1 MVAVESVYL
10 VRVMNFSPKEIVNDN
25 DLEQVYKNFG
35 EQTHNVAEEI
45 SQTVFDKFCDKDT
58 DAVDVEIMKVSPID
72 KEELDVAYTI

>member
-10 VRVMNFSPKEIVNDN
+10 VRMVNFSPKEIVNDN

-45 SQTVFDKFCDKDT
+45 SQTVFDKFCDKET

-72 KEELDVAYTI
+72 KEELDVAYPI